1 MYLEFLTEPQRELC
15 VELAI
20 NLASTDGNFSQKE
33 RLLIEGYCHDAG
45 MNVNFNN
52 KEILPLQMIIEHL
65 LIITGMVERK
75 IIVFEMARLAIVD
88 NVFHENEKDM
98 LNDLAAQFELDDTY
112 VQECIDAIEAYAA
125 IEEKINHLVLN

>member
-1 MYLEFLTEPQRELC
+1 
-15 VELAI
+15 
-20 NLASTDGNFSQKE
+20 
-33 RLLIEGYCHDAG
+33 
-45 MNVNFNN
+45 
-52 KEILPLQMIIEHL
+52 MIIEHL